1 MRQIKAQYSLLA
13 LLLAIAATVIF
24 PALGRVGLQSD
35 EIMLADLARQF
46 SSSGVSSVF
55 DGHGTDFPGNF
66 YAYLVSLIQNS
77 LYLPDTL
84 AVRLPSAVII
94 TLLTLGLFQFRG
106 KNETLNKAFLAALLF
121 LSSYTVSTL
130 AYHANAVT
138 IMALFFI
145 FSLSALYHWIKQ
157 PSGEK
162 GWWLIAAT
170 ACSAIF
176 IGLIAPVTI
185 FAIGIIFLLLQE
197 NRKFSRA
204 IKIFLMIA
212 AATIIAYLIVL
223 FITND
228 RQSADNVLGIRQA
241 TCPLEEY
248 GKLHSFIGH
257 TVFSIFPWSVPIIV
271 ALGWIVCNPSWL
283 RNKFLALSLFKQFG
297 VLVFIIS
304 IPTLIAVNRL
314 SLVMLLAS
322 IYFNMPIISSF
333 LLSQIHNHSV
343 TWRITGGI
351 FAALIA
357 LLALMF
363 IAANSGIST
372 GFTGIAMTHT
382 QEWSVW
388 NISLLCCI
396 AVSLYTLWRNQ
407 RTIRFNNRYL
417 YNIVILYLLAQILY
431 KAFINPYLTTTL

>member
-1 MRQIKAQYSLLA
+1 MQQVKAQYSLLA
-13 LLLAIAATVIF
+13 LLLATTIAVIF
-24 PALGRVGLQSD
+24 PALGRVGLQPD
-35 EIMLADLARQF
+35 ELLIADLSRQF
-46 SSSGVSSVF
+46 SSSGVNSVF
-55 DGHGTDFPGNF
+55 DGYGTDFPGNF

-94 TLLTLGLFQFRG
+94 TLLTLGLF
-106 KNETLNKAFLAALLF
+106 
-121 LSSYTVSTL
+121 
-130 AYHANAVT
+130 VT

-204 IKIFLMIA
+204 IKISLMIA

-372 GFTGIAMTHT
+372 GFTGMAMTHT

>member
-1 MRQIKAQYSLLA
+1 M
-13 LLLAIAATVIF
+13 V
-24 PALGRVGLQSD
+24 
-35 EIMLADLARQF
+35 
-46 SSSGVSSVF
+46 
-55 DGHGTDFPGNF
+55 
-66 YAYLVSLIQNS
+66 
-77 LYLPDTL
+77 
-84 AVRLPSAVII
+84 
-94 TLLTLGLFQFRG
+94 
-106 KNETLNKAFLAALLF
+106 
-121 LSSYTVSTL
+121 
-130 AYHANAVT
+130 
-138 IMALFFI
+138 
-145 FSLSALYHWIKQ
+145 
-157 PSGEK
+157 
-162 GWWLIAAT
+162 AAT

-185 FAIGIIFLLLQE
+185 FAIGIIFLMLQE

-372 GFTGIAMTHT
+372 GFTGMAMTHT